1 MNDQAIVTETFAL
14 AKRDLGLEGEFDAL
28 GAEDA
33 YERLFAFLQS
43 RVNELLDRDMERLM
57 NALYR
62 IDVPEKQVKEIL
74 HLAQP
79 EEISGAL
86 TKAILDREKQKVITR
101 RQYRQS

>member
-14 AKRDLGLEGEFDAL
+14 AKWDLGLEEEFDAF
-28 GAEDA
+28 GVEDA
-33 YERLFAFLQS
+33 YERLFALLQK
-43 RVNELLDRDMERLM
+43 RIDELLDRDMERLM

-74 HLAQP
+74 HWAKP
-79 EEISGAL
+79 EEISAAL

-101 RQYRQS
+101 RQYRQL